1 MNLHSTLSSLIDTG
15 VSENMKAK
23 KHEMVF
29 DYYDQWGKKFFAK
42 VKKAEAD
49 PTLAKKIQRLVGQ
62 VFVEQTI

>member
-1 MNLHSTLSSLIDTG
+1 
-15 VSENMKAK
+15 MKAK